1 MEANIGFNE
10 KIITQLLNKPEILE
24 MKIKNFSKSNRKL
37 HNRMEQEETEKWGL
51 EKVDELEH
59 HTIN

>member
-10 KIITQLLNKPEILE
+10 KINTQLLNKTKILE

-37 HNRMEQEETEKWGL
+37 FNRMEQEETEKQGL
-51 EKVDELEH
+51 ETK
-59 HTIN
+59 